1 MVLTRSAINIALLTE
16 LKNGRNQL
24 DPTVTGLAA
33 ANSRAVPLWLSLMN
47 EFDFIRRIREQT
59 RSRKHSSRLVT
70 GIGDDAA
77 VVNQIANRDLIVTT
91 DLLIEGI
98 DFYRDAAPAAALGHK
113 ALAVSL
119 SDIAAMGGRPFWS
132 LLSIGMPAETWQD
145 NFKDEFFSGY
155 FELADQY
162 GVTLAGGDVSR
173 TKEGIVIDSIVLGE
187 VTSGSAVLR
196 SGAHPGD
203 QIYVTGTLG
212 GAAAGLKLIE
222 MGARLGESGV
232 TSLPRAGTRVSSPTL
247 REDSWSLRGSSPT
260 AREGPGTEPGAIATG
275 LSLGSIEREPQS
287 SETRAIENLLL
298 RQLRPSPRVGWG
310 IVLGEERLAGAM
322 IDISDGLSSDLAHL
336 CEESNVGVLIDS
348 ASVPIDRDVIH
359 LCGRRALD
367 PLMLALHGG
376 EDFELLFTVHPD
388 NVAHL
393 PKRVDGVAISLIG
406 EVTDQP
412 RKIRIAEKNRV
423 WDLRPEGFEHFSNE
437 GEPR

>member
-1 MVLTRSAINIALLTE
+1 
-16 LKNGRNQL
+16 
-24 DPTVTGLAA
+24 
-33 ANSRAVPLWLSLMN
+33 MN

-59 RSRKHSSRLVT
+59 RSRKHSSRLVR
-70 GIGDDAA
+70 GIGDDAS
-77 VVNQIANRDLIVTT
+77 VVNQIADRDLIVTT
-91 DLLIEGI
+91 DLLIEGV
-98 DFYRDAAPAAALGHK
+98 DFYREAAPARMLGHK

-145 NFKDEFFSGY
+145 NFKDDFFAGY

-162 GVTLAGGDVSR
+162 GVTLAGGDVSQ
-173 TKEGIVIDSIVLGE
+173 TKEGIVIDSIGLGE
-187 VTSGSAVLR
+187 VTSGAAILR
-196 SGAHPGD
+196 SGARAGD
-203 QIYVTGTLG
+203 QVYVTGTLG

-222 MGARLGESGV
+222 MGARLGASGV
-232 TSLPRAGTRVSSPTL
+232 TSLPRAGKSGR
-247 REDSWSLRGSSPT
+247 SLSGSESASKRGSSPT
-260 AREGPGTEPGAIATG
+260 VREGVKIDGADTAE
-275 LSLGSIEREPQS
+275 LK
-287 SETRAIENLLL
+287 AIENLLL

-336 CEESNVGVLIDS
+336 CEESHVGVLIDS

-376 EDFELLFTVHPD
+376 EDFELVFTVHPD
-388 NVAHL
+388 NVARL

-423 WDLRPEGFEHFSNE
+423 WDLRPEGFEHFR
-437 GEPR
+437 GAV

>member
-1 MVLTRSAINIALLTE
+1 M
-16 LKNGRNQL
+16 
-24 DPTVTGLAA
+24 
-33 ANSRAVPLWLSLMN
+33 
-47 EFDFIRRIREQT
+47 
-59 RSRKHSSRLVT
+59 
-70 GIGDDAA
+70 
-77 VVNQIANRDLIVTT
+77 
-91 DLLIEGI
+91 
-98 DFYRDAAPAAALGHK
+98 LGHK

-132 LLSIGMPAETWQD
+132 LLSIGMPAEIWRD

-162 GVTLAGGDVSR
+162 GVTLSGGDVSQ

-187 VTSGSAVLR
+187 VTSGAAILR
-196 SGAHPGD
+196 SGARAGD

-232 TSLPRAGTRVSSPTL
+232 TSLPRAGKSGR
-247 REDSWSLRGSSPT
+247 SLSGSESASKRGSSPT
-260 AREGPGTEPGAIATG
+260 VREGVKIDGADTAE
-275 LSLGSIEREPQS
+275 LK
-287 SETRAIENLLL
+287 AIENLLL

-336 CEESNVGVLIDS
+336 CEESHVGVLIDS

-376 EDFELLFTVHPD
+376 EDFELVFTVHPD
-388 NVAHL
+388 NVARL

-423 WDLRPEGFEHFSNE
+423 WDLRPQGFEHFR
-437 GEPR
+437 GAV